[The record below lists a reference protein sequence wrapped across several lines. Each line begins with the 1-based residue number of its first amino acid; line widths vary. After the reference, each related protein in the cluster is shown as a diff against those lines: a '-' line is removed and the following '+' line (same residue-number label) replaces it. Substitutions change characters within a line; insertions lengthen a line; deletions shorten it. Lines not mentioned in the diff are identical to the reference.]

1 MENTMSQIEA
11 ILFVAGGGV
20 EGEALR
26 ESFGL
31 SSEDF
36 ERIIGKLKEKYS
48 GESGI
53 HLISYKGK
61 YQFSSNPEYAE
72 KIAEILNPIK
82 EKALTKATLETLSI
96 IAYKQPITRLEIEDI
111 RGVGCDYA
119 IDLLEQ
125 NNLIEVVGRK
135 DSIGK
140 PLLYGTTDEFLKRFQ
155 IENIDGLP
163 SYEQVLEKIKLI
175 ENPEEVRE
183 TLYNEFTIPD
193 EEETPDFL
201 EGEEGVEHIN

>member
-1 MENTMSQIEA
+1 MENIKSQIEA
-11 ILFVAGGGV
+11 ILFVSGSGV
-20 EGEALR
+20 DGEILKQ
-26 ESFGL
+26 SFGV
-31 SSEDF
+31 SNEDF
-36 ERIIGKLKEKYS
+36 ETIMQQLKDKYS
-48 GESGI
+48 GEAGI

-61 YQFSSNPEYAE
+61 YQFSSNPDYAE

-125 NNLIEVVGRK
+125 NKLIEVVGRK

-155 IENIDGLP
+155 IENLDGLP
-163 SYEQVLEKIKLI
+163 SYDEVLEKIKLI
-175 ENPEEVRE
+175 ENPEEVRD
-183 TLYNEFTIPD
+183 TLYNEFTIPE

-201 EGEEGVEHIN
+201 EGEEGVEHIG

>member
-1 MENTMSQIEA
+1 MENIENQIEA
-11 ILFVAGGGV
+11 VLFVAGGGV
-20 EGEALR
+20 DGGILK

-31 SSEDF
+31 SDDDF
-36 ERIIGKLKEKYS
+36 AHVMNNLKEKYS
-48 GESGI
+48 GDRGI
-53 HLISYKGK
+53 QLISYKGK
-61 YQFSSNPEYAE
+61 YQFSSNPDYAE

-183 TLYNEFTIPD
+183 TLYNEFEIPE

-201 EGEEGVEHIN
+201 EGEEGVEHIG